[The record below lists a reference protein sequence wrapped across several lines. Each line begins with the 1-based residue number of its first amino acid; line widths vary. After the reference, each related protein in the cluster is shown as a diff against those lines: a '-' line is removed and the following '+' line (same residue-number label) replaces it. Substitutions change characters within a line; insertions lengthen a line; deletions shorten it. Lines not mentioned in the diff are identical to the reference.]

1 MTHLRHKLDQ
11 NPAAQQASAAW
22 TCAILSVRS
31 TGGHRAVKR
40 REFIAGLGG
49 AAVRPLAVH
58 AQQSERVRRIGLL
71 MNFLETDNEG
81 KARLAAFLQRMRE
94 LGWLEGRNLKLDSRW
109 SGADVDRMR
118 SFAAEIVVG
127 RPDLVVAVGTPAT
140 SAVMRETRTIPIVF
154 TQVSDPVGGGLV
166 TSLARPGG
174 NVTGFTLFE
183 FSIGSKWLQTIKE
196 IAPNVT
202 RVAVLFNSTT
212 APYAPLY
219 LRSVEDAA
227 SSFALGFSKLAL
239 NDTMTLERA
248 IKAFA
253 ATPNSS
259 LIVLTD
265 TFTTVNRNQ
274 IIALAAEFHL
284 PAMYP
289 YGFFAHS
296 GGLISY
302 GVDTLEQYPRAAAY
316 ADRILKGEKPGDLPI
331 QQPNKYEL
339 VINLKTA
346 TALGLTVPPSLLAR
360 ADEVIE

>member
-1 MTHLRHKLDQ
+1 MR
-11 NPAAQQASAAW
+11 
-22 TCAILSVRS
+22 
-31 TGGHRAVKR
+31 R
-40 REFIAGLGG
+40 REFIQLIAG
-49 AAVRPLAVH
+49 AAVAWPPAAR

-71 MNFLETDNEG
+71 MNFLETDSEG

-94 LGWLEGRNLKLDSRW
+94 LGWVESRNLKLDSRW

-118 SFAAEIVVG
+118 TFAAEIVLG

-140 SAVMRETRTIPIVF
+140 SAVMRETGTIPIVF

-166 TSLARPGG
+166 TSLARPGR
-174 NVTGFTLFE
+174 NITGFTLFE

-202 RVAVLFNSTT
+202 RVAVLFNPKT

-219 LRSVEDAA
+219 LRSVGDAA
-227 SSFALGFSKLAL
+227 SSFALGFSNLAL
-239 NDTMTLERA
+239 DDEMTLEPT

-253 ATPNSS
+253 TTPNSS

-274 IIALAAEFHL
+274 IIALAAESHL
-284 PAMYP
+284 PALYP
-289 YGFFAHS
+289 YRFFAHS